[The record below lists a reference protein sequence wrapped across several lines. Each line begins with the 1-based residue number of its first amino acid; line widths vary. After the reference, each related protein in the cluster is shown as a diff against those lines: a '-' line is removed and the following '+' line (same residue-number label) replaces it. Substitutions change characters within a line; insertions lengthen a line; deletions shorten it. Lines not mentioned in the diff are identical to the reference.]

1 VPPDLKEKIRCAA
14 VESGFS
20 ACGFSTALPLPATA
34 LLEQWTSANRH
45 GFMDYLERDQNLR
58 VDPGALLSGAASV
71 IVLALP
77 CAAPPPPPLD
87 WRSSLKGRIASY
99 AAGEDY
105 HHAMG
110 RKLES
115 FTEQLQRLAP
125 GHLRW
130 QVDAGPLLEKDLAR
144 RAGLGWFGH
153 NTNILTRDAGS
164 WVMLGVVITT
174 ALIEPDPPFEEDHCG
189 SCRACLPS
197 CPTGALDDGPTIQAD
212 RCISY
217 LTIELRGPWPLDLR
231 PLVGNWVFGCDLC
244 QLACPWGPSLR
255 AEDSLGEF
263 LYPSLI
269 EILKLSEDDFRDRYR
284 GSAVLRAK
292 RRGLVRNAAVALG
305 NSGNQLAVA
314 PLAEALASDA
324 DELVRAHSAWALG
337 QLQGGEARA
346 ALNRSAKTQAPPV
359 QAEIEL
365 ARTECRAAPLQRS
378 R

>member
-1 VPPDLKEKIRCAA
+1 MPPDLKEKIRGAA
-14 VESGFS
+14 VENGFS
-20 ACGFSTALPLPATA
+20 ACGFSNAVSLPAIS
-34 LLEQWTSANRH
+34 LLEQWISSERH
-45 GFMDYLERDQNLR
+45 GFMDYLERDQDLR
-58 VDPGALLSGAASV
+58 VDPGSLLAGAATV
-71 IVLALP
+71 VVLALP
-77 CAAPPPPPLD
+77 CAAPPPPPID
-87 WRSSLKGRIASY
+87 WRFSLKGRIASY

-125 GHLRW
+125 GDLRW
-130 QVDAGPLLEKDLAR
+130 QVDAGPLLEKDFAR

-153 NTNILTRDAGS
+153 NTNILTREAGS

-174 ALIEPDPPFEEDHCG
+174 ALIEPDPPFQADHCG

-197 CPTGALDDGPTIQAD
+197 CPTGALDNGPTIQAD

-217 LTIELRGPWPLDLR
+217 LTIELRGPLPLHLR
-231 PLVGNWVFGCDLC
+231 PLVDNWVFGCDLC
-244 QLACPWGPSLR
+244 QLACPWGPALR

-269 EILKLSEDDFRDRYR
+269 ELLKLSEDDFRDRYR

-292 RRGLVRNAAVALG
+292 RRGLARNAAVALG
-305 NSGNQLAVA
+305 NSGNKAAVGPLAV
-314 PLAEALASDA
+314 ALASDR

-337 QLQGGEARA
+337 QLQSGEARA
-346 ALNRSAKTQAPPV
+346 ALNRSAKTQAAPV

-365 ARTECRAAPLQRS
+365 ARSVCPAAPLQRS